1 MEPRGANLEQG
12 LAMDKDT
19 RHSAGS
25 TGQNASSEP
34 AKNPAARTEKIR
46 RLKAMANRGLFAM
59 ALFIAMSIG
68 AVRDF
73 DFFPSFSE
81 QFRALLGHP
90 PSAKMISAALLL
102 YSFAAIVLILSR
114 MTTGAAKFGAF
125 VNVGYLAGFYFFY
138 HFAGNMEE
146 NFWAVFATGITVLS
160 LENYHIRTYC
170 NEEIRKELENHT
182 GIQKDRRDD
191 F

>member
-1 MEPRGANLEQG
+1 
-12 LAMDKDT
+12 MDKDT
-19 RHSAGS
+19 RHPAGS
-25 TGQNASSEP
+25 TVQNASPEP
-34 AKNPAARTEKIR
+34 AKNPVAGMEKIR

-59 ALFIAMSIG
+59 ALFIAMSIC
-68 AVRDF
+68 AIRDF
-73 DFFPSFSE
+73 DFLHSFSE
-81 QFRALLGHP
+81 HFRTLLGHP

-138 HFAGNMEE
+138 HFAGNLEE

-160 LENYHIRTYC
+160 LESYHIRTYC
-170 NEEIRKELENHT
+170 NEEIRKELETIT
-182 GIQKDRRDD
+182 GIQKDRHDD
-191 F
+191 V